1 LATLYAIDIVNPFAK
16 TVNFDKLREL
26 IERVQNPKTYEKL
39 GELHHEI
46 SNDLKD
52 EGTPNIIS
60 VVEFLECI
68 DSLNVDFIFTKPLA
82 QEP

>member
-1 LATLYAIDIVNPFAK
+1 LATLCAIDIVNPFAK
-16 TVNFDKLREL
+16 TVNLDKLKEL
-26 IERVQNPKTYEKL
+26 IERVETPQTYEKL
-39 GELHHEI
+39 GVLHREI
-46 SNDLKD
+46 SNDLKN
-52 EGTPNIIS
+52 EGKTNIVS